1 MNYSSI
7 IPVTVMEIEALAEEL
22 LASVLL
28 VVISLSGESLYTG
41 EVSDTT
47 ITGKLANI
55 TAKATKGISL
65 FTSTAPSS
73 GKDRSLH

>member
-28 VVISLSGESLYTG
+28 VVISLSGVSLYTG

-55 TAKATKGISL
+55 TAKAIKGISL
-65 FTSTAPSS
+65 FTSTTPSS